1 MYLHDAVC
9 DMTTFVLATNSVHT
23 SAVLCDYLD
32 ERLRE
37 GDVVHAVN
45 SLRGGD
51 ETSSDDIRDG
61 EDALNTVASRL
72 GGRVDV
78 ETHQLVRENSPAEDV
93 IGYAENVE
101 ADEIVLGI
109 RKRNPTSKVVFGS
122 VAQDILLNANR
133 PMVVV
138 PRERV

>member
-1 MYLHDAVC
+1 
-9 DMTTFVLATNSVHT
+9 MTTFVLATNSVHT

-32 ERLRE
+32 GRLRE
-37 GDVVHAVN
+37 GDVVHAIN

-51 ETSSDDIRDG
+51 ATSSEDIRDG
-61 EDALNTVASRL
+61 EDALNAVTSRL
-72 GGRVDV
+72 AGTADV

-93 IGYAENVE
+93 IGYADDVD
-101 ADEIVLGI
+101 ADEIVLGV

-122 VAQDILLNANR
+122 VAQDILLNANC

-138 PRERV
+138 PREQV

>member
-1 MYLHDAVC
+1 
-9 DMTTFVLATNSVHT
+9 MTTFVLATNSVHT

-51 ETSSDDIRDG
+51 VTSSDDVRDG
-61 EDALNTVASRL
+61 EDALNAVTARL
-72 GGRVDV
+72 GGNAET
-78 ETHQLVRENSPAEDV
+78 ETHQFVRENSPAEDV
-93 IGYAENVE
+93 ISYADEVD
-101 ADEIVLGI
+101 ADEIVLGV

-138 PRERV
+138 PREEV

>member
-1 MYLHDAVC
+1 
-9 DMTTFVLATNSVHT
+9 MTTFVLATNSVHT

-32 ERLRE
+32 NRVRD

-51 ETSSDDIRDG
+51 ETSSTDVRDG
-61 EDALNTVASRL
+61 EDALNAVASRL
-72 GGRVDV
+72 SATVDV
-78 ETHQLVRENSPAEDV
+78 ETHQLVRQNDPATDV
-93 IGYAENVE
+93 IDYADDVD
-101 ADEIVLGI
+101 ADELVLGV

-138 PRERV
+138 PREKV

>member
-1 MYLHDAVC
+1 
-9 DMTTFVLATNSVHT
+9 MTTFVLATNSVHT
-23 SAVLCDYLD
+23 SALLCDYLD
-32 ERLRE
+32 DRLQE

-51 ETSSDDIRDG
+51 ATSSADVRDG
-61 EDALNTVASRL
+61 EDALNAVGARL
-72 GGRVDV
+72 GATADV
-78 ETHQLVRENSPAEDV
+78 ETHQFVRENSPAEDIV
-93 IGYAENVE
+93 GYAEQID
-101 ADEIVLGI
+101 ADEIVLGV

-138 PRERV
+138 PREEV